1 MNSEELIAKIK
12 AEQTAPSAEKS
23 SASADANPQPS
34 ATAGNSA
41 PTSATQETSEPKPSS
56 SQSSEPQKNVNAA
69 TPQEK
74 RDFAFRRRLE
84 KHDAELR
91 AKFEADAKKRDEEW
105 EAKLKAL
112 ESKLPKEA
120 PKTIKDFANADEY
133 VQYLAK
139 QQSDAAIAKYKSEIA
154 EKQKEIDEE
163 AKKREDAEREQTEI
177 LNAFQSYANTAFGGD
192 EQKLTTFYAKVRK
205 ANEHGLGAILDADPV
220 SSKFLLGSPDGV
232 KVLEAIIDD
241 VNNAKRIFG
250 KRDPLDRALELR
262 AMAREL
268 ATPAQQTLNLEQ
280 PKAQKLPNVGTP
292 GAGGNPGRK
301 DIFKSRDSL
310 RDYLKKRELRYR

>member
-1 MNSEELIAKIK
+1 M
-12 AEQTAPSAEKS
+12 
-23 SASADANPQPS
+23 
-34 ATAGNSA
+34 
-41 PTSATQETSEPKPSS
+41 
-56 SQSSEPQKNVNAA
+56 NAA

-84 KHDAELR
+84 KHEAELR
-91 AKFEADAKKRDEEW
+91 AKFEAETKKRDEEW

-112 ESKLPKEA
+112 EAKLPKEA

-133 VQYLAK
+133 VEYLAQK
-139 QQSDAAIAKYKSEIA
+139 KSDEAIAKYKSELA
-154 EKQKEIDEE
+154 EKQKASDEE
-163 AKKREDAEREQTEI
+163 AKKQAEAEREQTET
-177 LNAFQSYANTAFGGD
+177 LNAFQSYASTAFGGD
-192 EQKLTTFYAKVRK
+192 EQKLATFYAKVRK

-268 ATPAQQTLNLEQ
+268 ATPAQPVQQTLNLDQ
-280 PKAQKLPNVGTP
+280 PKPQKIPNVGTP
-292 GAGGNPGRK
+292 GAGGNPGRT
-301 DIFKSRDSL
+301 DIFKSRESL

>member
-1 MNSEELIAKIK
+1 M
-12 AEQTAPSAEKS
+12 
-23 SASADANPQPS
+23 
-34 ATAGNSA
+34 
-41 PTSATQETSEPKPSS
+41 
-56 SQSSEPQKNVNAA
+56 NAA

-120 PKTIKDFANADEY
+120 PKTIKDFENADEY

-292 GAGGNPGRK
+292 GAGGNPGRT

>member
-12 AEQTAPSAEKS
+12 KEQTAPSTEKS
-23 SASADANPQPS
+23 SASAEANPPPS
-34 ATAGNSA
+34 ATAGSSA
-41 PTSATQETSEPKPSS
+41 PTSATQETSEPKPSNAP
-56 SQSSEPQKNVNAA
+56 SSEPPKNVNAA
-69 TPQEK
+69 TQQEK

-84 KHDAELR
+84 KHEAELR
-91 AKFEADAKKRDEEW
+91 AKFEAETKKRDEEW

-133 VQYLAK
+133 VEYLAQK
-139 QQSDAAIAKYKSEIA
+139 KSEEALAKYKNELA
-154 EKQKEIDEE
+154 EKQKASDEE
-163 AKKREDAEREQTEI
+163 AKKREDAEREQTET

-268 ATPAQQTLNLEQ
+268 ATPAQQTLNFEQ
-280 PKAQKLPNVGTP
+280 PKVQKLPNVGTP
-292 GAGGNPGRK
+292 GAGGNPGRT

>member
-1 MNSEELIAKIK
+1 M
-12 AEQTAPSAEKS
+12 
-23 SASADANPQPS
+23 
-34 ATAGNSA
+34 
-41 PTSATQETSEPKPSS
+41 
-56 SQSSEPQKNVNAA
+56 NAA

-105 EAKLKAL
+105 EAKLKAI
-112 ESKLPKEA
+112 ESKIPKEA
-120 PKTIKDFANADEY
+120 PKTIKDFENADEY

-139 QQSDAAIAKYKSEIA
+139 QQSDAAIAKYKSELA

-163 AKKREDAEREQTEI
+163 AKKREEAEREQTET
-177 LNAFQSYANTAFGGD
+177 LNAFQSYANTAFCGD

-205 ANEHGLGAILDADPV
+205 ANEHGLGAILDADPI

-268 ATPAQQTLNLEQ
+268 ATPTQQTQQTLNIEQ
-280 PKAQKLPNVGTP
+280 PKPKKLPNVGTP
-292 GAGGNPGRK
+292 GAGGNPGRT
-301 DIFKSRDSL
+301 DIFKSRESL

>member
-1 MNSEELIAKIK
+1 M
-12 AEQTAPSAEKS
+12 
-23 SASADANPQPS
+23 
-34 ATAGNSA
+34 
-41 PTSATQETSEPKPSS
+41 
-56 SQSSEPQKNVNAA
+56 NAA

-84 KHDAELR
+84 KHEAELR
-91 AKFEADAKKRDEEW
+91 AKFEADAKKRDKEW

-120 PKTIKDFANADEY
+120 PKTIKDFATADEY

-139 QQSDAAIAKYKSEIA
+139 QQSDAAIAKYKSELA
-154 EKQKEIDEE
+154 EKQKASDEE
-163 AKKREDAEREQTEI
+163 AKKREDAEREQNET
-177 LNAFQSYANTAFGGD
+177 LNAFQNYASTAFGGD

-220 SSKFLLGSPDGV
+220 SSRFLLGSPDGV

-280 PKAQKLPNVGTP
+280 PKVQKLPNVGTP
-292 GAGGNPGRK
+292 GAGGNPGRT
-301 DIFKSRDSL
+301 DIFKSRESL

>member
-1 MNSEELIAKIK
+1 M
-12 AEQTAPSAEKS
+12 
-23 SASADANPQPS
+23 
-34 ATAGNSA
+34 
-41 PTSATQETSEPKPSS
+41 
-56 SQSSEPQKNVNAA
+56 NAA
-69 TPQEK
+69 TQQEK

-84 KHDAELR
+84 KHEAELR
-91 AKFEADAKKRDEEW
+91 AKFEAETKKRDEEW

-133 VQYLAK
+133 VEYLAQK
-139 QQSDAAIAKYKSEIA
+139 KSEEALAKYKNELA
-154 EKQKEIDEE
+154 EKQKASDEE
-163 AKKREDAEREQTEI
+163 AKKREDAEREQTET

-268 ATPAQQTLNLEQ
+268 ATPAQQTLNFEQ
-280 PKAQKLPNVGTP
+280 PKVQKLPNVGTP
-292 GAGGNPGRK
+292 GAGGNPGRT

-310 RDYLKKRELRYR
+310 RDYLKKRELRYRSLGFIRKVCILWMNEEKRARL